1 MKRIFVLAA
10 VLAIFLPLTAFAVSP
25 FIRHGDGTITLGIG
39 RGGAPQTVQYR
50 TGDDKYIEEGLK
62 KINNIFGADW
72 SLPEW
77 RVSLRLIELLDF
89 LQDHFKGGSIQ
100 ILDGLRSVSQNEAW
114 RAAGKVA
121 ASSSTHLDGE
131 AADIIMTGV
140 SSVTI
145 RDYLIPQ
152 DCCGVGYYHGKAIHI
167 DIGPSRFWDEKTSG
181 TEKKEPPMNEK
192 IIVRT
197 DRDVYKDGEPIT
209 LQFSRVNIYP
219 IGIKRSAQVERLK
232 GSAWKAASFSPDLPA
247 TVKDSG
253 AKGCA
258 VIEGRR
264 EGRNIVAKAD
274 VDGGTETRSR
284 IKIEFCYPKTEKM
297 PLGVVSNEFVVV
309 KP

>member
-1 MKRIFVLAA
+1 MKKLFLIITVCFV
-10 VLAIFLPLTAFAVSP
+10 VFPLTASAVNP
-25 FIRHGDGTITLGIG
+25 FIRHGDGTITLAVG

-50 TGDDKYIEEGLK
+50 TGDDKYIETGLK
-62 KINNIFGADW
+62 KINNIFGAEFR
-72 SLPEW
+72 LPEW

-100 ILDGLRSVSQNEAW
+100 ILDGLRSVQQNEAW
-114 RAAGKVA
+114 RASGKVA

-140 SSVTI
+140 SPVTI

-152 DCCGVGYYHGKAIHI
+152 NCCGVGYYHGKALHV
-167 DIGPSRFWDEKTSG
+167 DIGPPRFWDEKTSG

-219 IGIKRSAQVERLK
+219 IGVKRTAQVETLK
-232 GSAWKAASFSPDLPA
+232 GNEWKSASFSPDLPP
-247 TVKDSG
+247 TVKDGG

-258 VIEGRR
+258 VVEGRK

-274 VDGGTETRSR
+274 ADGGAETRSR
-284 IKIEFCYPKTEKM
+284 IKIEFCDPKTEKM
-297 PLGVVSNEFVVV
+297 PPYVVSNEFVVV
-309 KP
+309 R

>member
-1 MKRIFVLAA
+1 MRRIFVLATILMVLSPMVASA
-10 VLAIFLPLTAFAVSP
+10 VNP

-50 TGDDKYIEEGLK
+50 TGDDRYIEAGLK

-72 SLPEW
+72 SLAEW

-100 ILDGLRSVSQNEAW
+100 LLDGFRSVSQNEAW

-140 SSVTI
+140 SPVTI
-145 RDYLIPQ
+145 RDYLIPLN
-152 DCCGVGYYHGKAIHI
+152 CCGVGYYHGKAIHV
-167 DIGPSRFWDEKTSG
+167 DIGPPRFWDEKTSG

-197 DRDVYKDGEPIT
+197 DRDIYKDGDPIT

-219 IGIKRSAQVERLK
+219 IGIKKTALVETLK
-232 GSAWKAASFSPDLPA
+232 GSVWKSASFSPDLPS
-247 TVKDSG
+247 TVKAGG
-253 AKGCA
+253 ASGCA
-258 VIEGRR
+258 VIEGRK
-264 EGRNIVAKAD
+264 EGRNIVARAD
-274 VDGGTETRSR
+274 VDGGAETRSR
-284 IKIEFCYPKTEKM
+284 IKIEFCDPKTEKM
-297 PLGVVSNEFVVV
+297 PLDVVSNEFVVV